1 MMLDDLANM
10 QATLALARR
19 GLGRVWP
26 NPAVGCVLVGDG
38 HVVGRGWTQPGG
50 RPHAETEALRRAGAL
65 AKGAT
70 AYVTLEP
77 CAHQGVTGPCSDTLI
92 EAGIGRIVVAAE
104 DPDPRV
110 SGRGLA
116 RLREA
121 GLEVTTGICRE
132 EATEIN
138 LGFFLRVTQQ
148 RPMITLKLASSLDGR
163 IAAAAGDSKWITG
176 ERARAWAHRLRASHD
191 AVLVGSGTALAD
203 DPALTCRLPGM
214 EDGSPVR
221 IVADGRLR
229 LPVSAEMVRTGHERA
244 TWVITRPGSDEGRRR
259 ALRAAGVQVI
269 EVACGTDGRPDPRA
283 MAQVLAERGVTR
295 VLLEGGGE
303 LAGAFLAAG
312 LVDRIAWFHA
322 PRLIG
327 ADGLPSIGPLGLER
341 VTDAP
346 SLRLRSI
353 RALGEDTLAEFANDG
368 GEILPTGSG
377 SRAGPVSRAGR
388 RHRVQRKMN

>member
-1 MMLDDLANM
+1 MAHKPDAPMTLDDLANM
-10 QATLALARR
+10 RAALALARR

-38 HVVGRGWTQPGG
+38 RVVGRGWTRPGG
-50 RPHAETEALRRAGAL
+50 RPHAETEAVRRAGAL

-77 CAHQGVTGPCSDTLI
+77 CAHHGVTGPCTDTLI
-92 EAGIGRIVVAAE
+92 EAGIGRVVVATE

-121 GLEVTTGICRE
+121 GVAITTGVCWE

-163 IAAAAGDSKWITG
+163 IAAAGGDSKWITG
-176 ERARAWAHRLRASHD
+176 EQARAGAHRLRASHD

-214 EDGSPVR
+214 EDWSPVR
-221 IVADGRLR
+221 IIADGRLR
-229 LPVSAEMVRTGHERA
+229 LPVSAEVVRTGQEV
-244 TWVITRPGSDEGRRR
+244 TIWVITTPGSDEGRRR
-259 ALRAAGVQVI
+259 ALSAAGVQLI
-269 EVACGTDGRPDPRA
+269 EVASDADGHPDPRA
-283 MAQVLAERGVTR
+283 VVAALAKRGLTR

-312 LVDRIAWFHA
+312 LVDRIAWFQA
-322 PRLIG
+322 PKLLG
-327 ADGLPSIGPLGLER
+327 ADALPAIGPLGLER

-346 SLRLRSI
+346 SLCLRSV
-353 RALGEDTLAEFANDG
+353 RALGEDTLAEFA
-368 GEILPTGSG
+368 
-377 SRAGPVSRAGR
+377 SRAA
-388 RHRVQRKMN
+388 QRKKN

>member
-1 MMLDDLANM
+1 MTLDDLANM
-10 QATLALARR
+10 RAALALARR

-38 HVVGRGWTQPGG
+38 RVVGRGWTWPGG

-77 CAHQGVTGPCSDTLI
+77 CAHHGVTGPCTDTLI
-92 EAGIGRIVVAAE
+92 EAGIGRVVVAAE

-121 GLEVTTGICRE
+121 GLDVTTGVCRE

-138 LGFFLRVTQQ
+138 LGFFLRVTRR
-148 RPMITLKLASSLDGR
+148 RPMITLKLATSLDGR
-163 IAAAAGDSKWITG
+163 IAAAGGDSKWITG
-176 ERARAWAHRLRASHD
+176 EQARAGAHRLRASHD

-214 EDGSPVR
+214 EDWSPVR
-221 IVADGRLR
+221 IIADGRLR
-229 LPVSAEMVRTGHERA
+229 LAVSAEVVRTGQEVA
-244 TWVITRPGSDEGRRR
+244 TWVITTPGSDEGRRR
-259 ALRAAGVQVI
+259 ALGAAGVQLI
-269 EVACGTDGRPDPRA
+269 EVASDADGHPDPRA
-283 MAQVLAERGVTR
+283 MAAALAERGVTR
-295 VLLEGGGE
+295 VLLEGGGK
-303 LAGAFLAAG
+303 LAGTFLAAG

-322 PRLIG
+322 PKLLG
-327 ADGLPSIGPLGLER
+327 ADGLPAIGALGLER

-346 SLRLRSI
+346 SLRLRSV
-353 RALGEDTLAEFANDG
+353 RALGEDTLAEFA
-368 GEILPTGSG
+368 
-377 SRAGPVSRAGR
+377 GR
-388 RHRVQRKMN
+388 TAQRKRN

>member
-1 MMLDDLANM
+1 MTLDDLANM
-10 QATLALARR
+10 RAALALARR

-38 HVVGRGWTQPGG
+38 RVVGRGWTRPGG

-77 CAHQGVTGPCSDTLI
+77 CAHHGVTGPCTDTLI
-92 EAGIGRIVVAAE
+92 EAGIGRVVVAAE

-121 GLEVTTGICRE
+121 GLDVTTGVCRE

-138 LGFFLRVTQQ
+138 LGFFLRVTRR
-148 RPMITLKLASSLDGR
+148 RPMITLKLATSLDGR
-163 IAAAAGDSKWITG
+163 IAAAGGDSKWITG
-176 ERARAWAHRLRASHD
+176 EQARAGAHRLRASHD

-214 EDGSPVR
+214 EDWSPVR
-221 IVADGRLR
+221 IIADGRLR
-229 LPVSAEMVRTGHERA
+229 LAVSAEVVRTGQEVA
-244 TWVITRPGSDEGRRR
+244 TWVITTPGSDEGRRR
-259 ALRAAGVQVI
+259 ALGAAGVQLI
-269 EVACGTDGRPDPRA
+269 EVASDADGHPDPRA
-283 MAQVLAERGVTR
+283 MAAALAERGVTR
-295 VLLEGGGE
+295 VLLEGGGK
-303 LAGAFLAAG
+303 LAGTFLAAG

-322 PRLIG
+322 PKLLG
-327 ADGLPSIGPLGLER
+327 ADGLPAIGTLGLER

-346 SLRLRSI
+346 SLRLRSV
-353 RALGEDTLAEFANDG
+353 RALGEDTLAEFA
-368 GEILPTGSG
+368 
-377 SRAGPVSRAGR
+377 GR
-388 RHRVQRKMN
+388 TAQRKRN

>member
-10 QATLALARR
+10 RAALALARR
-19 GLGRVWP
+19 ELGRVWP

-65 AKGAT
+65 AKGAI

-77 CAHQGVTGPCSDTLI
+77 CAHHGVTGPCSDTLI
-92 EAGIGRIVVAAE
+92 EAGVGRVVVAAE

-121 GLEVTTGICRE
+121 GLEVTTGVCRE

-138 LGFFLRVTQQ
+138 LGFFLRVTQR

-163 IAAAAGDSKWITG
+163 IAAAEGDSKWITG
-176 ERARAWAHRLRASHD
+176 DRARAWAHRLRATHD

-214 EDGSPVR
+214 EDRSPVR
-221 IVADGRLR
+221 IVADTRLR
-229 LPVSAEMVRTGHERA
+229 LPISAEVVRTGHEVA
-244 TWVITRPGSDEGRRR
+244 TWVVTRLGNDEGRRR
-259 ALRAAGVQVI
+259 ALLASGVQVI
-269 EVACGTDGRPDPRA
+269 EVAPDANGRPDACA
-283 MAQVLAERGVTR
+283 MAQVLAERGLTR
-295 VLLEGGGE
+295 VLLEGGGA
-303 LAGAFLAAG
+303 LAAAFLTAG
-312 LVDRIAWFHA
+312 LVDRVAWFYA
-322 PRLIG
+322 PKLIG
-327 ADGLPSIGPLGLER
+327 GDGLPAIGALGLQR
-341 VTDAP
+341 VAHAP
-346 SLRLRSI
+346 SFRLRAR
-353 RALGEDTLAEFANDG
+353 RALGDDTLAEFANNG
-368 GEILPTGSG
+368 GEILPTGSAG
-377 SRAGPVSRAGR
+377 PRAGPAPRGR
-388 RHRVQRKMN
+388 PTGLSEK